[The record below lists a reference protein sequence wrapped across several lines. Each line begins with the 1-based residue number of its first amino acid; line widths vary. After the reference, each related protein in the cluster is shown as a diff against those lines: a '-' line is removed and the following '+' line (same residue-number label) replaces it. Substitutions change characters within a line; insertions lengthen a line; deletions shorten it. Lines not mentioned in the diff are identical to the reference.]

1 MRRSAV
7 LAANQEALA
16 QLFAADP
23 VLIDLLPAGQVVPG
37 FTSRTIL
44 TSGPRL
50 PWKRYMGGQRDAI
63 IGAAL
68 YEQLASNPQDADERI
83 ARGDIDIRGCQELG
97 CVGSL
102 AGIYTASMPVFVV
115 RDSHTGRQAFCNL
128 FEGKNPRRLNYG
140 VYDDQVRAQLDRIR
154 DDIAP
159 ALGEAIRET
168 GGIPL
173 KPIMTRALHMGDE
186 LHSRNAAA
194 ALLFLQAISSSLLAI
209 GRRIDARPALDAIS
223 EDPYSF
229 LRLSMAAS
237 KVMADAAHNVRG
249 SSLVTAMAFNCRQF
263 AIRVSGL
270 GDHWWTGSLPHV
282 EARFFSGYSAR
293 DIAWM
298 GGESPITETVG
309 LGAFAQCAA
318 FALQAYQGGSPQE
331 MLRRQRRLYR
341 IVAGE
346 HRDFKIPFLGYR
358 GTPVGIDICK
368 VVRTGIRP
376 AMNIGIAG
384 TGGGQI
390 GAGVIE
396 APIDCFSHALDAFEQ
411 EYDVSIAR

>member
-1 MRRSAV
+1 MRRGAL

-16 QLFAADP
+16 RLFAADP
-23 VLIDLLPAGQVVPG
+23 VLIDLLPAGQTVPG

-50 PWKRYMGGQRDAI
+50 PWKRYVGGQREAI

-68 YEQLASNPQDADERI
+68 YERLAANPQDAEKRI
-83 ARGDIDIRGCQELG
+83 VQGDIDIRGCQELG
-97 CVGSL
+97 CVGSM

-115 RDSHTGRQAFCNL
+115 KDSYTGRQAFCNL

-154 DDIAP
+154 DDISP
-159 ALGEAIRET
+159 ALGEAIRGT

-173 KPIMTRALHMGDE
+173 KSIMTRALNMGDE
-186 LHSRNAAA
+186 LHSRNTAAA
-194 ALLFLQAISSSLLAI
+194 MLLLQAISSSLLSI

-270 GDHWWTGSLPHV
+270 GDRWWTGSLPHV

-346 HRDFKIPFLGYR
+346 HQDFKIPVLGYR

-368 VVRTGIRP
+368 VIRTGVRP
-376 AMNIGIAG
+376 TMNVGIAG
-384 TGGGQI
+384 KGGGQI

-396 APIDCFSHALDAFEQ
+396 APLDCFSYALDAFEQ
-411 EYDVSIAR
+411 EYDVIIAR